1 MWPSQRFARRLAA
14 VLALVLLFSAPLRAQ
29 EADLQIDSSRG
40 KLVALTQPASSIF
53 VADPTIA
60 GVQVPSD
67 RQIFVFGKKPGQT
80 TLYALGE
87 DGKPILTMTVSVKTP
102 VAGTQSAVDTAS
114 SGGVNVSGSIN
125 GINLRGSV
133 STPEVGSATTHAALS
148 VLGEKAPV
156 RNEAKVLSS
165 AQVTL
170 RVRIAEVDRSIIK
183 VLGFNWNN
191 AIKAGQ
197 FSFGQVVGRQAFTG
211 TGSGAVFSPDPEAG
225 GPGSVFVQGAAG
237 GFSTQA
243 VIDALAD
250 EGMIT
255 LLAEPTLTALS
266 GESASF
272 LAGGEFPVPIA
283 QPGNGGVATVT
294 IDFKP
299 YGVSLNFVPTVIAA
313 NRISLH
319 VKPEVSQLI
328 TSGSGSIEVGGLI
341 VPGLSVRRAET
352 TIELG
357 SGESFAIAGLLQN
370 TTNQDVTAFPGLADL
385 PVLGPL
391 FRSTHFSR
399 NESDLVVI
407 VTPYIT
413 EPVADPNAL
422 HMPTDGLAPAN
433 DIDRILRGRIAARNA
448 VATGGTAAAAPN
460 ADAPHLAGDAGFDI
474 E

>member
-1 MWPSQRFARRLAA
+1 MWPSQKFARRLAA
-14 VLALVLLFSAPLRAQ
+14 TLALVFLFSAPVRAQ
-29 EADLQIDSSRG
+29 ESDLQIDVSRG
-40 KLVALTQPASSIF
+40 QLVPLRQPASSVF

-67 RQIFVFGKKPGQT
+67 RQLFIFGKKPGQT
-80 TLYALGE
+80 TLFVLGD
-87 DGKPILTMTVSVKTP
+87 DGKQIASMTISVKTP
-102 VAGTQSAVDTAS
+102 VGGTQSAVDKAA
-114 SGGVNVSGSIN
+114 SGGVNVSGSNN
-125 GINLRGSV
+125 GIDLRGTV
-133 STPEVGSATTHAALS
+133 ATPELGSAATHAAVS
-148 VLGEKAPV
+148 VLGDKAPL
-156 RNEAKVLSS
+156 RNEAKVLTS

-170 RVRIAEVDRSIIK
+170 RVRIAEVDRTIIK

-197 FSFGQVVGRQAFTG
+197 FSFGQIIGRQTFTAA
-211 TGSGAVFSPDPEAG
+211 SPPSFIPDPEAG
-225 GPGSVFVQGAAG
+225 GPGSIFASGSAG

-250 EGMIT
+250 EGLVT

-266 GESASF
+266 GEPASF
-272 LAGGEFPVPIA
+272 LAGGEFPVPVA
-283 QPGNGGVATVT
+283 QPGTGGSTTVT
-294 IDFKP
+294 IEFKP
-299 YGVSLNFVPTVIAA
+299 YGVSLGFVPTVIAA

-328 TSGSGSIEVGGLI
+328 TSGSGAIEVSGLI

-370 TTNQDVTAFPGLADL
+370 TTNQDISAFPGLADL
-385 PVLGPL
+385 PILGPL

-399 NESDLVVI
+399 NESELVVI

-422 HMPTDGLAPAN
+422 RLPTDGLAPAN

-448 VATGGTAAAAPN
+448 IASDGTAAPVLN

>member
-1 MWPSQRFARRLAA
+1 LP
-14 VLALVLLFSAPLRAQ
+14 
-29 EADLQIDSSRG
+29 
-40 KLVALTQPASSIF
+40 QPATSVF

-87 DGKPILTMTVSVKTP
+87 DGKPILTMTISVKTP
-102 VAGTQSAVDTAS
+102 VGGTQSAVDTAS
-114 SGGVNVSGSIN
+114 SGGVNVSGSNN

-148 VLGEKAPV
+148 VLGEKAPL
-156 RNEAKVLSS
+156 RNEAKVLTS

-170 RVRIAEVDRSIIK
+170 RVRIAEVDRTIIK

-197 FSFGQVVGRQAFTG
+197 FSFGQVIGRQTFT
-211 TGSGAVFSPDPEAG
+211 TSSPQLFIPDSEAG
-225 GPGSVFVQGAAG
+225 SPGSVLVKGGAG

-250 EGMIT
+250 EGLVT

-266 GESASF
+266 GEPASF

-283 QPGNGGVATVT
+283 QPGTGGSTT
-294 IDFKP
+294 ITIEFKP
-299 YGVSLNFVPTVIAA
+299 YGVSLNFIPTVITA

-370 TTNQDVTAFPGLADL
+370 TTNQDISAFPGLADL

-399 NESDLVVI
+399 NESELVVI

-422 HMPTDGLAPAN
+422 HLPTDGLAPAN

-448 VATGGTAAAAPN
+448 VASGGTAAAAPGT
-460 ADAPHLAGDAGFDI
+460 DAPHLAGDAGFDI